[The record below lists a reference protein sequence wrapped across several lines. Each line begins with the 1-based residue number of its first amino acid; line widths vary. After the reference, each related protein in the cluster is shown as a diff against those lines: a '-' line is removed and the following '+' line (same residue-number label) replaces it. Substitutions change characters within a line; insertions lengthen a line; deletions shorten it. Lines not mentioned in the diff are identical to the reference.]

1 MRKILPRTLTMCL
14 PLAPVR
20 AVPKG
25 DEAMPKVERTTCTF
39 TVPRY
44 IMPDAS
50 EPEYEMILEQIQQYR
65 KSQIGSSYYYIRADE
80 EGMLLCR
87 IIPGGGKIFFH
98 EVIDHRKH
106 GISDEDITDAI
117 KGDPGTFTLPGHH
130 HISPHIEKK
139 LRALLEFE

>member
-1 MRKILPRTLTMCL
+1 
-14 PLAPVR
+14 
-20 AVPKG
+20 
-25 DEAMPKVERTTCTF
+25 MPSAERIMSTY

-50 EPEYEMILEQIQQYR
+50 EPEYEVILEQIQQYR
-65 KSQIGSSYYYIRADE
+65 KSQIGSSFYYIRAGE
-80 EGMLLCR
+80 ESTLLCR

-98 EVIDHRKH
+98 EVVDHENH
-106 GISDEDITDAI
+106 GISDEDIAEAI

-130 HISPHIEKK
+130 HISPLIEKK